1 MPRPGIAAVH
11 AVDTGSDGPETEPG
25 QGHRSA
31 PYASVTVG
39 DAFRALLLVA
49 LYLAVFAGVVIGLH
63 ASHLVEQ
70 TRSSAPF
77 VLLIGLSLAPVLA
90 LYVHLVRRRRLS
102 WSDLGFAR
110 PRWRLLHLLWQVPL
124 GIGCALAVQA
134 LVLTLV
140 FGSTA
145 RERTPGGI
153 TEEFLSGSASVVL
166 VALLSLVLV
175 APLWEEVL
183 FRGAFFA
190 GFLRRFGRYR
200 AVLLS
205 ALVFAAVHGTPLVMP
220 YVLVLGLFLGW
231 LRWFHRSLWASLV
244 LHMTNNALVALVVSS
259 SM

>member
-1 MPRPGIAAVH
+1 VPRPGTAAVH
-11 AVDTGSDGPETEPG
+11 AVETGSGGSASEPDR
-25 QGHRSA
+25 GHRSE

-39 DAFRALLLVA
+39 DAFRALLFVA
-49 LYLAVFAGVVIGLH
+49 LYLAVFAGLVIGLH

-77 VLLIGLSLAPVLA
+77 VLLIGLSLSPVLA
-90 LYVHLVRRRRLS
+90 LYVHLMRRRRLS

-110 PRWRLLHLLWQVPL
+110 PRWRLLHLFWQVPL
-124 GIGCALAVQA
+124 GVGCALAVQA

-140 FGSTA
+140 FGSEA

-153 TEEFLSGSASVVL
+153 PDELLSGSAPLAL
-166 VALLSLVLV
+166 VALLALALV

-190 GFLRRFGRYR
+190 GFLRRFGPYP

-205 ALVFAAVHGTPLVMP
+205 ALVFAAVHGSPLVMP

-244 LHMTNNALVALVVSS
+244 LHMTNNALVAVVVSS
-259 SM
+259 GL

>member
-1 MPRPGIAAVH
+1 M
-11 AVDTGSDGPETEPG
+11 
-25 QGHRSA
+25 
-31 PYASVTVG
+31 G
-39 DAFRALLLVA
+39 DAFRALLFVA
-49 LYLAVFAGVVIGLH
+49 LYLVVFAGAVIGLH

-110 PRWRLLHLLWQVPL
+110 PRWRLLHLLWQMPL
-124 GIGCALAVQA
+124 AIGCALAVQA

-140 FGSTA
+140 FGSAA

-153 TEEFLSGSASVVL
+153 AEEFLSGSRAVAL
-166 VALLSLVLV
+166 VALLAVVLV

-190 GFLRRFGRYR
+190 GFLRRFGPYR
-200 AVLLS
+200 TILLTS
-205 ALVFAAVHGTPLVMP
+205 LVFAAVHGSPLVMP

-259 SM
+259 SL